1 VTWDNRGVPE
11 LPEVEALGRFL
22 DQRIAGRDVERC
34 ELAAIAAL
42 KTFDPPLTALVGRTA
57 LGCNRRGKYLC
68 FDLDGLWLVLHLARG
83 GWVRWRD
90 ALPAERARPGRGPLA
105 LRMGFGPTVAEL
117 AAGEGQRDRSRDG
130 ASRPG
135 TPGFDVTEMGTEKRL
150 ALWVVEH
157 PDQVEGVATLGVE
170 PLDPAFDLDRL
181 GALLGASPGTIKT
194 VLASQSVIAGI
205 GNAYSDEILHAA
217 RLSPFKP
224 ARNLD
229 ADEVARLH
237 AAMVEILGAAMA
249 RAVGQGAAELKGDK
263 KRSMRVHGR
272 TGEPCPACGDVVRE
286 VSFAT
291 KSLQYC
297 ATCQTGGKPLAD
309 RRLSRLLK

>member
-1 VTWDNRGVPE
+1 MPE
-11 LPEVEALGRFL
+11 LPEVEALCRFL
-22 DQRIAGRDVERC
+22 DGRIAGRDVERC
-34 ELAAIAAL
+34 ELGAIAAL
-42 KTFDPPLTALVGRTA
+42 KTFDPPLSSLVGRTA
-57 LGCNRRGKYLC
+57 LGCGRRGKYLC
-68 FDLDGLWLVLHLARG
+68 FDLDGSWLVLHLARG
-83 GWVRWRD
+83 GWVKWRA

-105 LRMGFGPTVAEL
+105 LRMGFGPTEAEL
-117 AAGEGQRDRSRDG
+117 SGAPAGVDR
-130 ASRPG
+130 G

-150 ALWVVEH
+150 ALWVVADPAE
-157 PDQVEGVATLGVE
+157 VEGVATLGIE
-170 PLDPAFDLDRL
+170 PLDPAFDIGRL
-181 GALLGASPGTIKT
+181 AALLGASPGNVKT

-217 RLSPFKP
+217 GLSPFKP

-229 ADEVARLH
+229 AAEVARLH
-237 AAMVEILGAAMA
+237 
-249 RAVGQGAAELKGDK
+249 RAVVEVLSEAVARSVGHEASELKGDK

-272 TGEPCPACGDVVRE
+272 TGERCPACGDVVRE